1 MGSRIFAISDIHVE
15 SRVNAAWI
23 EGLST
28 VEFVDDILILAG
40 DVSDNVDRMKWTFD
54 CLTSRFSRVFFVP
67 GNHELWVRRRDGGS
81 SLQKLEDVLRLCK
94 SIGITTESEPVQ
106 DDAGNKVQIV
116 PLFSWYS
123 ESEQAASDSL
133 YLPKEGEDPT
143 LSMWSDRRFIR
154 DEPEVKDLAA
164 YFLKLNGKRFEAT
177 YDSEVIS
184 VSHFLPRQELMF
196 SNGPPTKSGGRDP
209 HPSFNFSRVAGSAG
223 LDLQIRTLGSRS
235 HIYGH
240 QHRNRIREIDGVT
253 YISHCLGYP
262 QERELG
268 RILGLD
274 DGPKLVWDGSV
285 VVDEPISTATL

>member
-1 MGSRIFAISDIHVE
+1 MGSRIFAISDIHVD
-15 SRVNAAWI
+15 SRAHAAWI

-28 VEFVDDILILAG
+28 EEFVDDILILAG
-40 DVSDNVDRMKWTFD
+40 DVSDNVDRMKRTFD

-94 SIGITTESEPVQ
+94 SIGITTEPELVQ

-123 ESEQAASDSL
+123 EPEQASSDSL

-143 LSMWSDRRFIR
+143 LAMWSDRRFIR
-154 DEPEVKDLAA
+154 DEQEVNDLAA
-164 YFLKLNGKRFEAT
+164 YFLKLNGKRSEAT

-184 VSHFLPRQELMF
+184 FSHFLPRQELMF

-223 LDLQIRTLGSRS
+223 LDLQIRTLGSRA